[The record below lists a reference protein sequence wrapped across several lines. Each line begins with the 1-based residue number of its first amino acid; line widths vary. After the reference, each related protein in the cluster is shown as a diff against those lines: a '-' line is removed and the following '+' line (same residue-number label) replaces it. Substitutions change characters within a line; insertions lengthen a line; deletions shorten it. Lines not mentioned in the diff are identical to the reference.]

1 MGKRETPLLI
11 AATNGVT
18 EMVGKI
24 LENFPVAI
32 RDTNSEKK
40 NVVLLAAQ
48 NRQLHV
54 YQLLLNKKTPIRD
67 NVFSEVDNAGNSVL
81 HLAATAMLEANNPCI
96 NLGPALQ
103 MQREIKWFE
112 FVKSSMPPHFF
123 APYNKKNQTARA
135 IFSESH
141 TELVKTG
148 GEWLTK
154 TSENCSENCSVMG
167 GLIATVAFAT
177 ATAVPG
183 GIREATGSPILQNQA
198 AFEVFSI
205 LSLFA
210 LCSSVTSMAIFLS
223 ILMSRFPERAFGK
236 ALPSKFVVG
245 LTMLFMSLLSM
256 LVSFCAGHF
265 FMLKDKL
272 KHFAVPVYGEGDEDE
287 DVDKNDTEKH
297 NGERSKV
304 LANAKELGEK

>member
-1 MGKRETPLLI
+1 
-11 AATNGVT
+11 
-18 EMVGKI
+18 
-24 LENFPVAI
+24 
-32 RDTNSEKK
+32 
-40 NVVLLAAQ
+40 
-48 NRQLHV
+48 
-54 YQLLLNKKTPIRD
+54 
-67 NVFSEVDNAGNSVL
+67 
-81 HLAATAMLEANNPCI
+81 
-96 NLGPALQ
+96 
-103 MQREIKWFE
+103 
-112 FVKSSMPPHFF
+112 
-123 APYNKKNQTARA
+123 
-135 IFSESH
+135 
-141 TELVKTG
+141 
-148 GEWLTK
+148 
-154 TSENCSENCSVMG
+154 MG

-236 ALPSKFVVG
+236 ALPSKFLVG
-245 LTMLFMSLLSM
+245 LTMLFLSLLSM

-265 FMLKDKL
+265 FMLKGKL

-304 LANAKELGEK
+304 QANAKELGEK